1 MELILT
7 SVSKT
12 KIAEMLKPIL
22 ADQFILYTKLRNYHW
37 NVKGTHFLTLHK
49 KFEELYNELA
59 VDIDEIAERIRTY
72 GLYAPGTLA
81 EFLQLSNLKEEGE
94 GNYPDQF
101 EMVRKIAND
110 YDTLADRIRE
120 IGNKIQSDFSDE
132 VTASGLYNLTEKY
145 EKHAW
150 LLKSII
156 EGEN

>member
-22 ADQFILYTKLRNYHW
+22 ADQFVLYIKLRNYHW
-37 NVKGTHFLTLHK
+37 NVTGSHFLTLHK

-59 VDIDEIAERIRTY
+59 EDIDNVAERIRTY
-72 GLYAPGTLA
+72 GLYAPGTMQ
-81 EFLQLSNLKEEGE
+81 EFLRLANLKEEEEGE
-94 GNYPDQF
+94 YPNQF
-101 EMVRKIAND
+101 DMVKRIVND
-110 YDTLADRIRE
+110 YNSLADRIRE
-120 IGNKIQSDFSDE
+120 IGNKIQTEYSDE

-150 LLKSII
+150 LLKSMI
-156 EGEN
+156 EEGF